1 MKFIS
6 MMAIL
11 IDISIKM
18 NNNILKIL
26 LVDYAKTKFNKRQM
40 LFLYVKI
47 HTLDTDTKIYSIMNK
62 WLKNNTN
69 QIIKQFLNM

>member
-1 MKFIS
+1 

-40 LFLYVKI
+40 FFLYVKI
-47 HTLDTDTKIYSIMNK
+47 HTLDTDTKIYHIMNK
-62 WLKNNTN
+62 WLRNNTN
-69 QIIKQFLNM
+69 QIIKQFLNF

>member
-1 MKFIS
+1 MKLIS

-11 IDISIKM
+11 IDISIRMK
-18 NNNILKIL
+18 NNILKTL
-26 LVDYAKTKFNKRQM
+26 LVDYAKTKFNKKQM

-62 WLKNNTN
+62 WLRNNTN
-69 QIIKQFLNM
+69 QIIKQMINY

>member
-1 MKFIS
+1 MKLIS

-18 NNNILKIL
+18 KNNILKTL
-26 LVDYAKTKFNKRQM
+26 LVDFAKTKFNKKQM

-62 WLKNNTN
+62 WLRNNTN
-69 QIIKQFLNM
+69 QIIKQMINY

>member
-1 MKFIS
+1 MKLIS

-18 NNNILKIL
+18 KNNILKTL
-26 LVDYAKTKFNKRQM
+26 LVDYAKTKFNKKQM

-62 WLKNNTN
+62 WLRNNTN
-69 QIIKQFLNM
+69 QIIKQMINY

>member
-1 MKFIS
+1 MKLIS

-26 LVDYAKTKFNKRQM
+26 LVDYAKTKFNKKQM

-62 WLKNNTN
+62 WLRNNTN
-69 QIIKQFLNM
+69 QIIKQFLNN